1 MESRQVV
8 ALIGAFVLFI
18 GVFTPV
24 VSVPTVGYMN
34 YFQTAKVD
42 GVAIL
47 GLAILSVVLLLAK
60 QYRGLWFTGTAS
72 LGVLAFTF
80 ISLQIRISEIKDNL
94 GVELAGNRS
103 PSLTDLVVQSVQ
115 IQWGW
120 PLLTIGAVFI
130 LCAAAGKFVSELRP
144 DQVAK
149 GKPASRPDP
158 TRLYGPGAGG
168 KGRLARTARSEDRRP
183 SRRP

>member
-8 ALIGAFVLFI
+8 ALTGAFVLFI

-42 GVAIL
+42 GVVIL
-47 GLAILSVVLLLAK
+47 GLATLSVLLLLAK
-60 QYRGLWFTGTAS
+60 QYRGLWFTGMAS

-94 GVELAGNRS
+94 GVELAGNHSGLSHCWQEMELYFEDFTNRF
-103 PSLTDLVVQSVQ
+103 LDHERTENALIQEAYERDLGDS
-115 IQWGW
+115 
-120 PLLTIGAVFI
+120 
-130 LCAAAGKFVSELRP
+130 C
-144 DQVAK
+144 
-149 GKPASRPDP
+149 
-158 TRLYGPGAGG
+158 
-168 KGRLARTARSEDRRP
+168 
-183 SRRP
+183 

>member
-34 YFQTAKVD
+34 YFQTAKAD

-80 ISLQIRISEIKDNL
+80 ISLQIRISEIKDKL

-103 PSLTDLVVQSVQ
+103 ASLTDLVVQSVQ
-115 IQWGW
+115 IEWGW
-120 PLLTIGAVFI
+120 PLLTI
-130 LCAAAGKFVSELRP
+130 L
-144 DQVAK
+144 
-149 GKPASRPDP
+149 
-158 TRLYGPGAGG
+158 
-168 KGRLARTARSEDRRP
+168 
-183 SRRP
+183 